1 MKWKNIFTV
10 LLPCWHFWV
19 SDPNNTFYKLLAS
32 HGRSVGWL
40 VVEWSV
46 GRLAPCG
53 VVVRAVL
60 KHNTIQYINRKPNKT
75 NNSLNNNNNNHNT
88 TSERTIF
95 RELLQHTYKQ
105 HEPSDQPH
113 TPHHPSI
120 RVCTDHVVSLFEIRS
135 WWRILLTN
143 VCMVCGMV
151 YWRSMRAKHVHPI
164 LYNFSKEQQ
173 Q

>member
-1 MKWKNIFTV
+1 MLYTSLRPGKRECCSFAYSGRTIVIMKWKNIFTV

-32 HGRSVGWL
+32 RGRS

-88 TSERTIF
+88 TSERTNEQTNEQYFANCSNIHISNMNQTTNF
-95 RELLQHTYKQ
+95 IRHTI
-105 HEPSDQPH
+105 
-113 TPHHPSI
+113 HPY
-120 RVCTDHVVSLFEIRS
+120 
-135 WWRILLTN
+135 
-143 VCMVCGMV
+143 V
-151 YWRSMRAKHVHPI
+151 YVPTM
-164 LYNFSKEQQ
+164 
-173 Q
+173 